1 MEGAPRG
8 DVEGATE
15 GDDIGA
21 ANYGTPSKII
31 MAIKIGKKRGRA
43 MGLKLSLN
51 PASQN
56 FRPDIS
62 KLRLL
67 KIIWVIQKDRMDGQ

>member
-1 MEGAPRG
+1 
-8 DVEGATE
+8 
-15 GDDIGA
+15 
-21 ANYGTPSKII
+21 

-67 KIIWVIQKDRMDGQ
+67 KIIWVIQKNCMDGQ